1 MRKAEASVLQEFR
14 QACLRQN
21 FLNRAA
27 REDYR
32 TQGAHM
38 NDGEVQEL
46 GDRWLRL
53 AEADDR
59 GKTTELRD
67 VGKSESGVEYR

>member
-1 MRKAEASVLQEFR
+1 
-14 QACLRQN
+14 
-21 FLNRAA
+21 
-27 REDYR
+27 
-32 TQGAHM
+32 M
-38 NDGEVQEL
+38 NDEEVQEL